1 MNFGLLGPGSIA
13 RKFADAC
20 SRTEGVK
27 LLAVASGSRERAEAF
42 AAEFEVENVCG
53 SYEELLALPEI
64 DAVYISV
71 INSLHYETA
80 RKCLE
85 AGKAVLCEKPF
96 CVTVSQTEELI
107 RLAEEKGLLL
117 MEGMW
122 TLFLPCV
129 CAVRNWVKDWKAQIS
144 GQQLFLLCSCGS
156 GKPSF
161 FRVSRRRSGFR
172 CGHLLP
178 CLFPEHD
185 RTAARFLP
193 VKAVCGRDRCG

>member
-42 AAEFEVENVCG
+42 AAEFKVEKVCG

-96 CVTVSQTEELI
+96 CV
-107 RLAEEKGLLL
+107 
-117 MEGMW
+117 
-122 TLFLPCV
+122 P
-129 CAVRNWVKDWKAQIS
+129 
-144 GQQLFLLCSCGS
+144 
-156 GKPSF
+156 
-161 FRVSRRRSGFR
+161 SRRAKRS
-172 CGHLLP
+172 
-178 CLFPEHD
+178 
-185 RTAARFLP
+185 
-193 VKAVCGRDRCG
+193 

>member
-42 AAEFEVENVCG
+42 AAEFKVEKVCG
-53 SYEELLALPEI
+53 SYEELLSLPEI

-129 CAVRNWVKDWKAQIS
+129 CAVRNWVKEGRIGRLKYLDS
-144 GQQLFLLCSCGS
+144 
-156 GKPSF
+156 SF
-161 FRVSRRRSGFR
+161 SFYAPADPESR
-172 CGHLLP
+172 
-178 CLFPEHD
+178 LFP
-185 RTAARFLP
+185 RLTAAERLSMWAFTALP
-193 VKAVCGRDRCG
+193 FP

>member
-1 MNFGLLGPGSIA
+1 MHAAGP
-13 RKFADAC
+13 
-20 SRTEGVK
+20 EGVK

-42 AAEFEVENVCG
+42 AAEFKVEKVCG

-107 RLAEEKGLLL
+107 RLARRK
-117 MEGMW
+117 
-122 TLFLPCV
+122 
-129 CAVRNWVKDWKAQIS
+129 R
-144 GQQLFLLCSCGS
+144 
-156 GKPSF
+156 PSF
-161 FRVSRRRSGFR
+161 NGRYVDTFPS
-172 CGHLLP
+172 L
-178 CLFPEHD
+178 CL
-185 RTAARFLP
+185 RGA
-193 VKAVCGRDRCG
+193 